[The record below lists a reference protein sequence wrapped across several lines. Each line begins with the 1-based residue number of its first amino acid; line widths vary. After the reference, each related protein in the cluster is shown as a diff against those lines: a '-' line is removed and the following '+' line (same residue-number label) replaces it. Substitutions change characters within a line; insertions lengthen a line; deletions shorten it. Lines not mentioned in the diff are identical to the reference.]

1 MALIILHVFYL
12 MSLARL
18 RPVLVEG
25 ITQGHGQNLPKD
37 AVKFVLI
44 IILSYAFD
52 QDSGLNK

>member
-1 MALIILHVFYL
+1 MP
-12 MSLARL
+12 LARL
-18 RPVLVEG
+18 RPVLVVG